1 MKYLIIESADC
12 DHGIAFT
19 ATLQHKAVGSA
30 LAHIGTARSAGFIV
44 FKNGDVLCH
53 GESDSLKLK
62 SRPDDAL
69 HFRDLA
75 K

>member
-1 MKYLIIESADC
+1 MKYIILETDEC

-19 ATLQHKAVGSA
+19 ETLQHKAVASA
-30 LAHIGTARSAGFIV
+30 LAHIGTPRSAGFIV
-44 FKNGDVLCH
+44 VKNGDVLCH
-53 GESDSLKLK
+53 GESDSLRLK

-69 HFRDLA
+69 HFRGIA